1 MKPIYDYYG
10 LIISFKQEAILPI
23 LLVAH
28 RGNRFSTYSIGF
40 SEGLMDAPKHIKGEH
55 ELDAEDFNLF
65 TTLIENN
72 SSEIIKLWLDI
83 FLYGKDHE
91 VEVIKTKLA

>member
-10 LIISFKQEAILPI
+10 LIISFKKEPSLPI
-23 LLVAH
+23 LLQAE
-28 RGNRFSTYSIGF
+28 RGNRCSAFSIGF
-40 SEGLMDAPKHIKGEH
+40 SEGLMDTPKHIIGER
-55 ELDAEDFNLF
+55 ELDSEDFISF
-65 TTLIENN
+65 TKLIENN

-91 VEVIKTKLA
+91 VEVIKTKLV

>member
-10 LIISFKQEAILPI
+10 LIISFKQEDSLPI
-23 LLVAH
+23 LLMAN
-28 RGNRFSTYSIGF
+28 RGSCCSTFSIGF
-40 SEGLMDAPKHIKGEH
+40 SDGLMDAPKHIKGEN
-55 ELDAEDFNLF
+55 ELDATDFKTF
-65 TTLIENN
+65 TMLIENN

>member
-10 LIISFKQEAILPI
+10 LIISFKKEASLPI
-23 LLVAH
+23 LLMAN
-28 RGNRFSTYSIGF
+28 RGTFCSTFSIGF
-40 SEGLMDAPKHIKGEH
+40 SDGLMDAPKHIKGEN
-55 ELDAEDFNLF
+55 ELDTADFKTF

-91 VEVIKTKLA
+91 VELIKTKLV

>member
-10 LIISFKQEAILPI
+10 LIISFKQEASLPI
-23 LLVAH
+23 LLQAQ
-28 RGNRFSTYSIGF
+28 RGNCCSTFSIGF
-40 SEGLMDAPKHIKGEH
+40 SEGLIDAPKHLMGEN
-55 ELDAEDFNLF
+55 ELDTEDFTAF
-65 TTLIENN
+65 TALIDNN

-91 VEVIKTKLA
+91 VEVIKTKLI

>member
-10 LIISFKQEAILPI
+10 LIISFKKEASLPI
-23 LLVAH
+23 LLQAE
-28 RGNRFSTYSIGF
+28 RGKRCSTYSIGF
-40 SEGLMDAPKHIKGEH
+40 SDGLMDAPKHLKGEN
-55 ELDAEDFNLF
+55 ELDTEDFTAF
-65 TTLIENN
+65 TTLIDNN

-91 VEVIKTKLA
+91 VEVIKTKLI